1 MPRYSIAATA
11 SRPPGRSSTPSSM
24 SGAQPRPPPCRN
36 ILPVAGARGN
46 PIYCSNATTEN
57 GTTRSRNKWLIK
69 SIQLVRG
76 KLVIL
81 AGDVGGTKCN
91 LALFSEKGGTL
102 TPVFKQR
109 FASKEFAQFERI
121 VKEFSRQAA
130 DHLGKESIIAAGF
143 GIAGPVI
150 NGTVRATNL
159 PWIVDTKALI
169 KELDVPHVVLLN
181 DLGATGHSIEHLPP
195 EDFCVLNTGTPEPG
209 GTRALIAAGTG
220 LGQSFL
226 VWDGDRYRVVP
237 SEGGHSDFAPHTDEQ
252 IELLKFMRT
261 RYPQV
266 SWELILSGRGFRT
279 LHEFL
284 SSTVKHPIFED
295 PDADPAP
302 FITKTGLSKECPVC
316 VKTLDLWTAIYGAEA
331 GNLALKVLA
340 LGGVYVAGGIAVKIL
355 PKMQDGSFFKSFRDK
370 WHFTEM
376 LTNVPVSVVLN
387 ESAPLIGAAYEALA
401 TLGR

>member
-1 MPRYSIAATA
+1 
-11 SRPPGRSSTPSSM
+11 
-24 SGAQPRPPPCRN
+24 
-36 ILPVAGARGN
+36 L
-46 PIYCSNATTEN
+46 
-57 GTTRSRNKWLIK
+57 
-69 SIQLVRG
+69 
-76 KLVIL
+76 IL

-91 LALFSEKGGTL
+91 LALFSEKRGIL

-130 DHLGKESIIAAGF
+130 DHLGKESIVAAGF

-159 PWIVDTKALI
+159 PWIVDTASLI
-169 KELDVPHVVLLN
+169 KELSVPHVVLLN
-181 DLGATGHSIEHLPP
+181 DLGATGHSIEHLPA
-195 EDFCVLNTGTPEPG
+195 EDFCVLNPGKPEPG

-226 VWDGDRYRVVP
+226 VWDGGRYRVVP
-237 SEGGHSDFAPHTDEQ
+237 SEGGHSDFAPHTEQQ
-252 IELLKFMRT
+252 IELLRFMRR

-279 LHEFL
+279 IHEFL
-284 SSTVKHPIFED
+284 APKVTHASFED
-295 PDADPAP
+295 PDSDPAP
-302 FITKTGLSKECPVC
+302 EITRRGLDKSCRVC
-316 VKTLDLWTAIYGAEA
+316 SDTLDLWTAIYGAEA

-355 PKMQDGSFFKSFRDK
+355 EKMKDGTFFHAFKDK
-370 WHFTEM
+370 WKFEG
-376 LTNVPVSVVLN
+376 LLSNIPVSIVLN
-387 ESAPLIGAAYEALA
+387 ESAPLLGAAYEALA
-401 TLGR
+401 AIDK